1 VIIVGGDRKGK
12 VRKEKK
18 KKPSAVKE
26 NKQKKGKK

>member
-1 VIIVGGDRKGK
+1 MGGDCKGK

-26 NKQKKGKK
+26 NKQKGKKK